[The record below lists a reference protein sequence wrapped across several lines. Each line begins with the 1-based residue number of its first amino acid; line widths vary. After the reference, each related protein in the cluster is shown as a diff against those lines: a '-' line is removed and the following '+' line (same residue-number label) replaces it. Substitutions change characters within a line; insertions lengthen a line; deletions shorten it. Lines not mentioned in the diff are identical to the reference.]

1 MSAQHLMA
9 NLCAA
14 GYHPEQ
20 IDEVYITHRGQDH
33 IGGLTVGN
41 ERAFPNALVRAPKS
55 EMDNFLDPAKTAA

>member
-1 MSAQHLMA
+1 MA